1 MEGGGGIVVSK
12 PRKTR
17 KWPNKWSN
25 IDRGYY
31 QDGIY
36 LFKVSKSTME
46 TTGKC
51 VRSIQVT
58 TKAPE
63 RVSIAEL
70 VNSAW
75 VIASIFTQDLFVHKF
90 K

>member
-46 TTGKC
+46 TAEQC
-51 VRSIQVT
+51 ARSIQVT
-58 TKAPE
+58 TKTPE
-63 RVSIAEL
+63 RVSIAD
-70 VNSAW
+70 
-75 VIASIFTQDLFVHKF
+75 F
-90 K
+90 